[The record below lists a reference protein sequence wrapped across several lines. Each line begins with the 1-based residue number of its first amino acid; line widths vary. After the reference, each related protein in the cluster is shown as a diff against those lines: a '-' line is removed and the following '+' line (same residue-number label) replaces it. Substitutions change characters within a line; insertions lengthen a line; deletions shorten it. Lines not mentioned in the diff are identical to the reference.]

1 MKPPPIPPLRSIQ
14 TREASWDPLV
24 SSAKATPIL
33 LPVILA
39 LHRVACMQ
47 PLVFL
52 LQVPTATGTMIH
64 AHS

>member
-1 MKPPPIPPLRSIQ
+1 MKPPPTPPLQSNQ
-14 TREASWDPLV
+14 TREVSWDPLV

-39 LHRVACMQ
+39 LHRVACRQ